1 MLLIVSWGQYSRV
14 QLFYLFFIQELENH
28 IYAQLNKNTSLQD
41 EVDSL
46 KTEFVAGYQ
55 DKIVQLE
62 EQVRSMRPSAE
73 QSLVIDQITA
83 QLKEIEYSLDKKTKT
98 LESLHS
104 AICSASCS
112 SPSEDVS
119 VQQGLKSIINSPTEV
134 KILE

>member
-1 MLLIVSWGQYSRV
+1 M
-14 QLFYLFFIQELENH
+14 FQELENH

-55 DKIVQLE
+55 EKIVQLE

-73 QSLVIDQITA
+73 QSLVIDQIAA
-83 QLKEIEYSLDKKTKT
+83 QLKEIEFSLDKKTKT

-119 VQQGLKSIINSPTEV
+119 VQQGPKSNINSPAEV
-134 KILE
+134 CF